1 MLDAIK
7 NRHSV
12 RSYKNNPLAKES
24 LEPLV
29 EALRLAPS
37 GNNEQAWKFIVIT
50 GDKRQEV
57 ALACD
62 QDFVAEAP
70 VLVVA
75 LSEKSKD
82 DYNMAFAV
90 DHLLLEATHQGLGTC
105 VIRSFTEQQVKD
117 VLNISDNY
125 YVFAIVTV
133 GYPLA
138 EIQANTRKSLDE
150 VVCWETF
157 H

>member
-12 RSYKNNPLAKES
+12 RSYKNDPLAKES

-37 GNNEQAWKFIVIT
+37 GANEQAWKFVVIT

-117 VLNISDNY
+117 VLNIPDNY

-133 GYPLA
+133 GYSLA

-157 H
+157 L